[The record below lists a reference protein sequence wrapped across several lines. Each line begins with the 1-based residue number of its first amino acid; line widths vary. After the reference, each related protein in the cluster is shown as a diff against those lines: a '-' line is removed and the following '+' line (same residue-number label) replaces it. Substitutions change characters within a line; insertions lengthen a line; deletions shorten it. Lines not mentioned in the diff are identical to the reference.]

1 MSQPNELNTPQ
12 KSQSERLSAAADEM
26 AAAVAAFL
34 PPGDDLQKLV
44 AFRAA
49 LGTLLAETLGGA
61 TVMAAGAVVALDTK
75 IERLASA
82 RGQRLREI
90 QADVDRISVRVHA
103 LEDQFLDDGAVGRI
117 EVAAHQLAVEVEQ
130 LKERVAGDEQPS

>member
-1 MSQPNELNTPQ
+1 MSQPSELTRC
-12 KSQSERLSAAADEM
+12 SDAM
-26 AAAVAAFL
+26 ATAVAALL
-34 PPGDDLQKLV
+34 PRDADPQKLID
-44 AFRAA
+44 FRQA
-49 LGTLLAETLGGA
+49 LGDLLAATLGGA

-75 IERLASA
+75 VERLANA

-90 QADVDRISVRVHA
+90 QADVDRISARVHA